1 MQLLT
6 RFVTT
11 ALALAAAAWVLDGIR
26 FAGPV
31 RGTAELQEKAV
42 PFLLV
47 TLILTLV
54 TWFVKPVLKVLSF
67 PLILLTL
74 GLFLIVINAFVLWLS
89 AWLAGQLDIG
99 FRVAGFWPAVGGAL
113 VITIVTMVVDRL
125 WDDKK

>member
-1 MQLLT
+1 MHLLT

-113 VITIVTMVVDRL
+113 VITIVTMVVDKL
-125 WDDKK
+125 WDDKR

>member
-1 MQLLT
+1 MRLLT
-6 RFVTT
+6 RFATT
-11 ALALAAAAWVLDGIR
+11 ALALAAAAWLLDGIR

-99 FRVAGFWPAVGGAL
+99 FRVAGVWPAVGGAL
-113 VITIVTMVVDRL
+113 VITIVTMVVDAV